1 MSDEKSINNLPE
13 QLNDIV
19 ADIEYSQQASY
30 KQAADQRALE
40 LRREIEAREE
50 KRRLDQDMAD
60 FAFDFD
66 DSKIK

>member
-1 MSDEKSINNLPE
+1 MSDENSINNLPE

-19 ADIEYSQQASY
+19 ANIEHSQQASY

-40 LRREIEAREE
+40 LRRQIETREE
-50 KRRLDQDMAD
+50 KRRLAQDMAD

-66 DSKIK
+66 DT

>member
-1 MSDEKSINNLPE
+1 M
-13 QLNDIV
+13 NDIV
-19 ADIEYSQQASY
+19 ANIEHSQQASY

-66 DSKIK
+66 DS

>member
-1 MSDEKSINNLPE
+1 MSDEDSDYDLPE

-19 ADIEYSQQASY
+19 ANIEHSQQNSY

-40 LRREIEAREE
+40 LRRQIEAREE
-50 KRRLDQDMAD
+50 KRRLEQDMAD

-66 DSKIK
+66 DD

>member
-19 ADIEYSQQASY
+19 ADIEYSQQASH

-40 LRREIEAREE
+40 LRRQIEAREE
-50 KRRLDQDMAD
+50 RRRLAQDMAD

-66 DSKIK
+66 DS

>member
-1 MSDEKSINNLPE
+1 MSDENSINNLPE

-19 ADIEYSQQASY
+19 ANIEHSQ
-30 KQAADQRALE
+30 QAADQRALE

-66 DSKIK
+66 DS